1 MLLVNHF
8 QKKVSKVVGVLL
20 LWVCCDLIIGDARQL
35 QTSKLQT
42 FHFLYERLPTGC
54 IPNCRIWNLNDFKN
68 WRFFFFFFPWE
79 VDGIRTRHD
88 LDLNSY
94 SISMYCR
101 WRTKPFFLCVFH
113 DTRRVVLKGLWTGRR
128 VESLRWRLSRTPFR
142 CLLAG
147 QCAVWLPSSALRS
160 NHNRKHL
167 DGL

>member
-1 MLLVNHF
+1 M
-8 QKKVSKVVGVLL
+8 VGVLL
-20 LWVCCDLIIGDARQL
+20 LWVCCGFDHWRRKTTPNFKAANLSFLWQTPYWMHPELSNLESEWL
-35 QTSKLQT
+35 QKLEVL
-42 FHFLYERLPTGC
+42 FSMGSR
-54 IPNCRIWNLNDFKN
+54 WDKN
-68 WRFFFFFFPWE
+68 KTWFR
-79 VDGIRTRHD
+79 
-88 LDLNSY
+88 LNSN

-101 WRTKPFFLCVFH
+101 WRTKPFFLRVFH
-113 DTRRVVLKGLWTGRR
+113 DTSNVVLKGLWTGRR